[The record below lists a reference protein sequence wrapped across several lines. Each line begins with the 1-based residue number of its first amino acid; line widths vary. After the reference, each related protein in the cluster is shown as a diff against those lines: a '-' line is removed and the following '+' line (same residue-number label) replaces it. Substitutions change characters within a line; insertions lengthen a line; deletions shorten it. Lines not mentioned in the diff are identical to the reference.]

1 MKEKTGLSR
10 RKSGLRF
17 GTSPHHPSPSL
28 ADISLE
34 KDGCGY
40 LQDYQHLSALGN
52 LIATR
57 GPIVRRASRSK
68 KRKTLTIFL
77 IISVFF

>member
-1 MKEKTGLSR
+1 MKEKLGLSR

-17 GTSPHHPSPSL
+17 GTPPHHPSPSL
-28 ADISLE
+28 AEISLD

-40 LQDYQHLSALGN
+40 FQDYQHFSALGN

-57 GPIVRRASRSK
+57 GTLSRRAGWCRK
-68 KRKTLTIFL
+68 QKTLTIFL

>member
-1 MKEKTGLSR
+1 MKEKLGLSR

-17 GTSPHHPSPSL
+17 GTPPHHPSPSL

-34 KDGCGY
+34 KDGFGY
-40 LQDYQHLSALGN
+40 LQDYQQLSALIV
-52 LIATR
+52 LFAPR
-57 GPIVRRASRSK
+57 GPIVRRANRCK